1 MAKFIKKEK
10 KNVTAPKVERKKI
23 QTSTLNILEG
33 DLIATNRGWKKA
45 MCDAYMDKE
54 GIICVEIKTFGLWK
68 YMSYDQAITIQR

>member
-10 KNVTAPKVERKKI
+10 KKETAPKAELKKI
-23 QTSTLNILEG
+23 QTTTLNILEG

-45 MCDAYMDKE
+45 MCDAYMNKE

-68 YMSYDQAITIQR
+68 YMSYDQAIKIQR

>member
-1 MAKFIKKEK
+1 MAKFIKKENK
-10 KNVTAPKVERKKI
+10 KEAAPKVERKKI
-23 QTSTLNILEG
+23 QTTTLNILEG

-45 MCDAYMDKE
+45 MCDAYMDKD

>member
-1 MAKFIKKEK
+1 MAKFVKSKD
-10 KNVTAPKVERKKI
+10 VQKVERKKI

-45 MCDAYMDKE
+45 MCDAYMDKD

>member
-1 MAKFIKKEK
+1 MAKIIKRETK
-10 KNVTAPKVERKKI
+10 KVTAPKVERKKI
-23 QTSTLNILEG
+23 QTTTLNILEG

>member
-10 KNVTAPKVERKKI
+10 KKETAPKVERKKI

-45 MCDAYMDKE
+45 MCDAYMNKE

>member
-1 MAKFIKKEK
+1 MAKFIKKETK
-10 KNVTAPKVERKKI
+10 KVTTPKVERKKI
-23 QTSTLNILEG
+23 QTTTLNILEG

>member
-10 KNVTAPKVERKKI
+10 KKETAPKVERKKI

>member
-45 MCDAYMDKE
+45 MCDAYMDKD

>member
-10 KNVTAPKVERKKI
+10 KNVTAPKIERKKI

>member
-1 MAKFIKKEK
+1 MAKFIKKETK
-10 KNVTAPKVERKKI
+10 KETAPKVERKKI
-23 QTSTLNILEG
+23 QTTTLNILEG

-45 MCDAYMDKE
+45 MCDAYMDKD

>member
-1 MAKFIKKEK
+1 MAKFVKSKD
-10 KNVTAPKVERKKI
+10 ALKVERKKI
-23 QTSTLNILEG
+23 QTTTLNILEG

-45 MCDAYMDKE
+45 MCDAYMDKN

>member
-1 MAKFIKKEK
+1 MAKFIKKETK
-10 KNVTAPKVERKKI
+10 KETAPKVERKKI
-23 QTSTLNILEG
+23 QTTTLNILEG

-45 MCDAYMDKE
+45 MCDAYMDKN

>member
-1 MAKFIKKEK
+1 MAKFAKSTE
-10 KNVTAPKVERKKI
+10 ALKVERKKI
-23 QTSTLNILEG
+23 QTTTLNILEG

-45 MCDAYMDKE
+45 MCDAYMNKD

>member
-1 MAKFIKKEK
+1 MAKFIKKENK
-10 KNVTAPKVERKKI
+10 KEAAAKVERKKI
-23 QTSTLNILEG
+23 QTTTLNILEG

-45 MCDAYMDKE
+45 MCDAYMNKD

>member
-1 MAKFIKKEK
+1 MAKFIKKETK
-10 KNVTAPKVERKKI
+10 KETAPKVERKKI

>member
-33 DLIATNRGWKKA
+33 DLIAPNRGWKKA
-45 MCDAYMDKE
+45 MCDAYMDKD

>member
-1 MAKFIKKEK
+1 MAEFIKKEK

-23 QTSTLNILEG
+23 QTSTLNIREG

>member
-1 MAKFIKKEK
+1 MAKFIKKENK
-10 KNVTAPKVERKKI
+10 KVTAPKVERKKI
-23 QTSTLNILEG
+23 QTTTLNILEG

>member
-10 KNVTAPKVERKKI
+10 KKETDPKVERKKI

-68 YMSYDQAITIQR
+68 YISYDQAITIQR

>member
-1 MAKFIKKEK
+1 MAKFIKNEK
-10 KNVTAPKVERKKI
+10 KNATAPKVERKKI
-23 QTSTLNILEG
+23 QTTTLNILEG

>member
-1 MAKFIKKEK
+1 MAKFVKSKD
-10 KNVTAPKVERKKI
+10 AQKVERKKI
-23 QTSTLNILEG
+23 QTTTLNILEG

-45 MCDAYMDKE
+45 MCDAYMDKD

>member
-1 MAKFIKKEK
+1 MAKFIKKETK
-10 KNVTAPKVERKKI
+10 KVTTPKVERKKI
-23 QTSTLNILEG
+23 QTTTLNILEG

-45 MCDAYMDKE
+45 MCDAYMDKD

>member
-10 KNVTAPKVERKKI
+10 KKETAPKVERKKI
-23 QTSTLNILEG
+23 QTTTLNILEG

-45 MCDAYMDKE
+45 MCDAYMNKE

>member
-54 GIICVEIKTFGLWK
+54 GIICVEINTFGLWK

>member
-1 MAKFIKKEK
+1 MAKFVKSKE
-10 KNVTAPKVERKKI
+10 ALKVERKKI
-23 QTSTLNILEG
+23 QTTTLNILEG

-45 MCDAYMDKE
+45 MCDAYMDKD

>member
-23 QTSTLNILEG
+23 QTTTLNILEG

-45 MCDAYMDKE
+45 MCDAYMNKE

>member
-1 MAKFIKKEK
+1 MAKIIKKE
-10 KNVTAPKVERKKI
+10 TAPKVERKKI
-23 QTSTLNILEG
+23 QTTTLNILEG

>member
-1 MAKFIKKEK
+1 MAKFVKSKD
-10 KNVTAPKVERKKI
+10 AQKVERKKI
-23 QTSTLNILEG
+23 QTTTLNILEG

>member
-1 MAKFIKKEK
+1 MAKFIKKETK
-10 KNVTAPKVERKKI
+10 KVTTPKVERKKI

>member
-1 MAKFIKKEK
+1 MAKFVKSKE
-10 KNVTAPKVERKKI
+10 ALKVERKKI
-23 QTSTLNILEG
+23 QTTTLNILEG

-45 MCDAYMDKE
+45 MCDAYMDKN

>member
-1 MAKFIKKEK
+1 MAKFIKKETK
-10 KNVTAPKVERKKI
+10 KETAPKVERKKI

-54 GIICVEIKTFGLWK
+54 GIICVEINTFGLWK

>member
-23 QTSTLNILEG
+23 QTTTLNILEG

>member
-1 MAKFIKKEK
+1 MAKFIKKETK
-10 KNVTAPKVERKKI
+10 KVTAPKVERKKI
-23 QTSTLNILEG
+23 QTTTLNILEG

-45 MCDAYMDKE
+45 MCDAYMDKD

>member
-1 MAKFIKKEK
+1 MAKFVKSKD
-10 KNVTAPKVERKKI
+10 VQKVERKKI
-23 QTSTLNILEG
+23 QTTTLNILEG

>member
-1 MAKFIKKEK
+1 MAKFVKS
-10 KNVTAPKVERKKI
+10 TDAQKVERKKI
-23 QTSTLNILEG
+23 QTTTLNILEG

>member
-23 QTSTLNILEG
+23 QTSTLNIREG